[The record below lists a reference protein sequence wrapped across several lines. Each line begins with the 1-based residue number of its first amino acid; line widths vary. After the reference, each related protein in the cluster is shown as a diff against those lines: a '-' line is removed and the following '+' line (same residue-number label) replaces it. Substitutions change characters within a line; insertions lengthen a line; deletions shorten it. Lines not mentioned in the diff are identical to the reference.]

1 VPAVGAMENQ
11 RVIVIKPEAQRKKS
25 LPCGDTVMLPNLQY
39 HDFSRF
45 FLSPASDIA

>member
-25 LPCGDTVMLPNLQY
+25 LPCGDTMMLPNLQC
-39 HDFSRF
+39 HDFSCF